1 MAGLKIKYTK
11 TERARQKKI
20 LKVSLRMLPL
30 FEAMEKS
37 LMVTI
42 NSIAENIERIE
53 QAIEQNKK
61 EAEPWIAVLS
71 DAWVDVSAYIS
82 VNEIITKPTDVAGVR
97 VQQYDRVD
105 FNIAP
110 ITEETPLW
118 VDEAVELMQDQLQLI
133 AEIKCLEDQ
142 IELLEEELL
151 EVRARVKLFENR
163 RIPNAKTAIRKI
175 GQKLQDDERLMI
187 ATAKVVKTKNAEEV
201 KNDY

>member
-42 NSIAENIERIE
+42 NAIAEQIERIE

-71 DAWVDVSAYIS
+71 DSWIDVSSFIS
-82 VNEIITKPTDVAGVR
+82 VNEIVTKPTDVAGVR
-97 VQQYDRVD
+97 VQQYEKVD
-105 FNIAP
+105 FDIAP

-118 VDEAVELMQDQLQLI
+118 VDDAIELMQDQLQLI

-142 IELLEEELL
+142 IEVLEEELL

-187 ATAKVVKTKNAEEV
+187 ATAKVVKTKQAEEV
-201 KNDY
+201 KK

>member
-1 MAGLKIKYTK
+1 MIGLKIKYTK
-11 TERARQKKI
+11 TERAKQKKI

-42 NSIAENIERIE
+42 NTIAENIERIT

-61 EAEPWIAVLS
+61 EAAPWIAVFS
-71 DAWVDVSAYIS
+71 DEWVEISNYIS
-82 VNEIITKPTDVAGVR
+82 VNKVITKPVDVAGVR
-97 VQQYDRVD
+97 VQQFEKVD
-105 FNIAP
+105 FEVAP
-110 ITEETPLW
+110 INNDTPLW
-118 VDEAVELMQDQLQLI
+118 VDDAIVLMQSQLQLL
-133 AEIKCLEDQ
+133 AEIECLKAQ

-175 GQKLQDDERLMI
+175 SQKLQDDERLMI
-187 ATAKVVKTKNAEEV
+187 ATAKVVKTKNAEEE
-201 KNDY
+201 NE

>member
-1 MAGLKIKYTK
+1 MPKQKIKYTK

-20 LKVSLRMLPL
+20 LKVSQRMLPL

-42 NSIAENIERIE
+42 NSISEKIEE
-53 QAIEQNKK
+53 LHHAIEQNKESAK
-61 EAEPWIAVLS
+61 PWLAVMNDEWVDIDAYIAV
-71 DAWVDVSAYIS
+71 
-82 VNEIITKPTDVAGVR
+82 NKIITKPIDIAGVR
-97 VQQYDRVD
+97 VHQYESVD
-105 FNIAP
+105 FDVKP
-110 ITEETPLW
+110 VTEKTPLW
-118 VDEAVELMQDQLQLI
+118 VDDAIEFMQEQLQLL

-163 RIPNAKTAIRKI
+163 RIPNAKIAIRKI

-187 ATAKVVKTKNAEEV
+187 ATSKVMKSKQN
-201 KNDY
+201 